1 MAESARRPVPET
13 QPPGV
18 EGEGLDPYPTYRDG
32 PRLPHNPTATKPT
45 DVGLPQASRTSSAP
59 ILVGLI
65 VFALA
70 IIGLIVW
77 ASVRTATTSEEGLAP
92 PDSPPAAEAAATSD
106 EGEMREN
113 EPAAQTGPGE
123 IGETPGPAD
132 VPGGDAATPVEPQPA
147 Q

>member
-13 QPPGV
+13 QPRGV

-32 PRLPHNPTATKPT
+32 PRLPHNPTSSKPT
-45 DVGLPQASRTSSAP
+45 DVGLPQARRTSSTP
-59 ILVGLI
+59 ILMGLI
-65 VFALA
+65 AFALV

-77 ASVRTATTSEEGLAP
+77 ASVWTATTSEEGLAP
-92 PDSPPAAEAAATSD
+92 PESPPVAEAAATSD
-106 EGEMREN
+106 EGAIRES
-113 EPAAQTGPGE
+113 EPAARAGPGE

-132 VPGGDAATPVEPQPA
+132 VPGGDAAAPVESEPA